1 MVLALGG
8 PVLEYFS
15 QGGPLMWALLICSI
29 VGLIFIIERGIAY
42 YRIKGDTASIVA
54 EVRDLMLDNK
64 IRQAVDFCEDFDH
77 PVAVTT
83 KSGLLRFGKSH
94 EVIEKAMESVAL
106 HEISKLEKGLWVIAT
121 IANIAPLFGFT
132 GTVTGMIS
140 SFESLAEVGLGNPEA
155 VAGGISEALI
165 TTATGLMIALPTQ
178 TAYNYFTN
186 RVSQFAL
193 DMEISSSV
201 LLETFSEAEEAAQ
214 EKSPDAT
221 A

>member
-1 MVLALGG
+1 LVLALGG
-8 PVLEYFS
+8 PVLD
-15 QGGPLMWALLICSI
+15 
-29 VGLIFIIERGIAY
+29 
-42 YRIKGDTASIVA
+42 YRIKGNTASIVA
-54 EVRDLMLDNK
+54 EVRDLLLENK
-64 IRQAVDFCEDFDH
+64 LRQAVEFCEDFDH

-94 EVIEKAMESVAL
+94 EEIEKAMESVAL

-140 SFESLAEVGLGNPEA
+140 SFEALAEVGLGNPEA

-186 RVSQFAL
+186 KVSQFAM

-201 LLETFSEAEEAAQ
+201 LLETFSEVEEEQENTADAA
-214 EKSPDAT
+214 S
-221 A
+221 